1 MTQATEANETAAPG
15 SKGSGASRR
24 QPVIVL
30 GTIGHDAHVVGSNVL
45 RYALEEAGFKVIFLG
60 AVVPAE
66 EFIAAARE
74 SAADAIL
81 VSSLYGMARIDCA
94 DFGAKC
100 QEAGLSDVKLYLGGI
115 LVTDPEEWPTTEKL
129 FMDYGFHRV
138 YPPQT
143 KPEQAIADLK
153 ADMGLSD

>member
-1 MTQATEANETAAPG
+1 MGPQVTKNR
-15 SKGSGASRR
+15 SDR
-24 QPVIVL
+24 QPVVVL
-30 GTIGHDAHVVGSNVL
+30 GTIGHDAHVVGSSVL
-45 RYALEEAGFKVIFLG
+45 RYALQEAGFKVIFLG

-81 VSSLYGMARIDCA
+81 ISSLYGMARIDCA

-100 QEAGLSDVKLYLGGI
+100 QEAGLSHVRLYLGGI
-115 LVTDPEEWPTTEKL
+115 LVTDPEDWDKTAAL
-129 FMDYGFHRV
+129 FADYGFHRV

-143 KPEQAIADLK
+143 KPERAIADLK
-153 ADMGLSD
+153 SDLGLAD

>member
-1 MTQATEANETAAPG
+1 MEQTSEMNQTEQ
-15 SKGSGASRR
+15 KKSGTSGRP
-24 QPVIVL
+24 PVIVL

-100 QEAGLSDVKLYLGGI
+100 QEAGLSHVKLYLGGI
-115 LVTDPEEWPTTEKL
+115 LVTDPEEWPMTEKL
-129 FMDYGFHRV
+129 FKGYGFHRV

-143 KPEQAIADLK
+143 KPEQAISDLK
-153 ADMGLSD
+153 SDMGLGD

>member
-1 MTQATEANETAAPG
+1 MTAQATETSEGRTD
-15 SKGSGASRR
+15 KRKR
-24 QPVIVL
+24 QPAIVL
-30 GTIGHDAHVVGSNVL
+30 GTIGHDAHVVGSSVL

-66 EFIAAARE
+66 EFIAAAKE

-100 QEAGLSDVKLYLGGI
+100 QEAGLGHVKLYLGGI
-115 LVTDPEEWPTTEKL
+115 LVTDPEEWPMTEKL
-129 FMDYGFHRV
+129 FKSYGFHRV

-143 KPEQAIADLK
+143 SPDQAIADLK
-153 ADMGLSD
+153 SDIGLDD

>member
-1 MTQATEANETAAPG
+1 MSQSDRPG
-15 SKGSGASRR
+15 GRR

-30 GTIGHDAHVVGSNVL
+30 GTIGHDAHIVGSSVV
-45 RYALEEAGFKVIFLG
+45 RFALEEAGFKVVFLG
-60 AVVPAE
+60 AVVPPE
-66 EFIAAARE
+66 EFIAAAKE

-100 QEAGLSDVKLYLGGI
+100 EEAGIGHVRLYLGGI
-115 LVTDPEEWPTTEKL
+115 LVTDPEEWPETETL
-129 FMDYGFHRV
+129 FKGYGFHRV

-143 KPEQAIADLK
+143 KPNVAIADLK
-153 ADMGLSD
+153 SDLGLTA

>member
-1 MTQATEANETAAPG
+1 MSQGER
-15 SKGSGASRR
+15 SGGGR

-30 GTIGHDAHVVGSNVL
+30 GTIGHDAHIVGSSVV
-45 RYALEEAGFKVIFLG
+45 RFALEEAGFKVVFLG
-60 AVVPAE
+60 AVVPPE
-66 EFIAAARE
+66 EFIAAAKE

-100 QEAGLSDVKLYLGGI
+100 EEAGIGHVRLYLGGI
-115 LVTDPEEWPTTEKL
+115 LVTDPEEWPETEAL
-129 FMDYGFHRV
+129 FRSYGFHRV

-143 KPEQAIADLK
+143 KPNAAIADLK
-153 ADMGLSD
+153 SDLGLTA

>member
-1 MTQATEANETAAPG
+1 MQDQRAEAMT
-15 SKGSGASRR
+15 GASRTKGRR

-30 GTIGHDAHVVGSNVL
+30 GTIGHDAHIVGGSVL
-45 RYALEEAGFKVIFLG
+45 RFALEEAGFKVIFLG
-60 AVVPAE
+60 AVVPPE
-66 EFIAAARE
+66 EFISAARE

-100 QEAGLSDVKLYLGGI
+100 QEAGLGHVRLYLGGI
-115 LVTDPEEWPTTEKL
+115 LVTDPEEWPETEKL
-129 FMDYGFHRV
+129 FKGYGFHRV

-143 KPEQAIADLK
+143 KPAVAIADLK
-153 ADMGLSD
+153 RDFGLA

>member
-1 MTQATEANETAAPG
+1 M
-15 SKGSGASRR
+15 SKSDRSGGRR

-30 GTIGHDAHVVGSNVL
+30 GTIGHDAHIVGSSVV
-45 RYALEEAGFKVIFLG
+45 RFALEEAGFKVVFLG
-60 AVVPAE
+60 AVVPPE
-66 EFIAAARE
+66 EFIAAAKE

-100 QEAGLSDVKLYLGGI
+100 EEAGIGHVRLYLGGI
-115 LVTDPEEWPTTEKL
+115 LVTDPEEWPETEAL
-129 FMDYGFHRV
+129 FKGYGFHRV

-143 KPEQAIADLK
+143 KPNVAIADLK
-153 ADMGLSD
+153 SDLGLTV